1 LDVFIDCSP
10 KFHPEIA
17 GEGIEF
23 CWGRSKNTYRLY
35 PIGDKKKKA
44 VFENS
49 VRKCQCREMIL
60 TTKRI
65 CSFGKRVHRYMD
77 AYLGLAAVQHQQ
89 GGDAVDAAQPEMSCS
104 LIEKVVK

>member
-17 GEGIEF
+17 GEGGIEF
-23 CWGRSKNTYRLY
+23 CWGLSKNTYRLY

-65 CSFGKRVHRYMD
+65 CSFGKRVHRI
-77 AYLGLAAVQHQQ
+77 LA
-89 GGDAVDAAQPEMSCS
+89 
-104 LIEKVVK
+104 